1 MKEKHKLS
9 EIAKK
14 RLEESNLKIDQDN
27 SKLSRI
33 GEMALYSTVPD
44 KDGKSVRLDSINS
57 DKLNKIEKIVQ
68 DDELFEN
75 FKREMNLARLCNI
88 NDRLPRMLSLGHDD
102 FHVFGVDLIDRD
114 RVGVL
119 IKHEETEDNNI
130 KLDVN
135 FTNYEQALI
144 KKDNVC
150 NGRLNDIDIDEKIV
164 FEEYYAKDIEGVE
177 NYKHIVTQKFKS
189 YDESSDRYL
198 QGHFRL
204 DVDDFASFSKVV
216 SKEDFEKQCLDGMLF
231 DHELDSFLENSF
243 VAEHR
248 DLFNSF
254 HEDWQNPNKKVN
266 CDALDEFLLDNGL
279 IDNDLYRDVVNNK
292 EQEFINAVSSVTRNE
307 TVNIFIDKHVKM

>member
-1 MKEKHKLS
+1 MKKEYKLS
-9 EIAKK
+9 EIAQK

-33 GEMALYSTVPD
+33 GDMALYSTILD
-44 KDGKSVRLDSINS
+44 KNGNEVRLDSINS

-135 FTNYEQALI
+135 FTNYKYALI

-150 NGRLNDIDIDEKIV
+150 DGRLNDIDFDKKIV
-164 FEEYYAKDIEGVE
+164 FEEYNNLKHFENIE
-177 NYKHIVTQKFKS
+177 NSKHIVTQKFKS
-189 YDESSDRYL
+189 YDKSSDSYL

-216 SKEDFEKQCLDGMLF
+216 SKEDFEKQCLDGTLF
-231 DHELDSFLENSF
+231 DNEINAFLENSF
-243 VAEHR
+243 VEEHK
-248 DLFNSF
+248 DLIESF
-254 HEDWQNPNKKVN
+254 KNQQVN
-266 CDALDEFLLDNGL
+266 RHALDEFLLEQDL
-279 IDNDLYRDVVNNK
+279 IDNDLYRNVVNYG
-292 EQEFINAVSSVTRNE
+292 EQDFIDAVSSVASKE
-307 TVNIFIDKHVKM
+307 QDKGMEM